1 MAVLLTILTDPRD
14 PTPRRTL
21 ALPPNTSILK
31 SAHAASIEITAT
43 CGGRGRCTSC
53 RVKFVA
59 GTIPPPTIMDEI
71 QLGNDLVREGYRLS
85 CQCVPSEAV
94 TVQVAP
100 PLEERAFQILGA
112 GPGVVGM
119 GRVTLDSGIRKQV
132 VKVSLPR
139 EEHHQI
145 SDLEQ
150 LAAAL
155 GVTPTDV
162 GLAVLQGLPAA
173 LRDDPAGV
181 TVTTF
186 APPGGRGSE
195 RVVAVERGDTAGMK
209 FGLAVDIGTTSVVST
224 LIELDSGEQLASVSS
239 LNPQAVFGGD
249 LMSRIAFAQF
259 DPGNLRKLH
268 TRIIGLLNRHIEET
282 CRQSGVLAKWI
293 YKVVVVGNTCMH
305 HLLLGIDPSF
315 VGLAP
320 YAPVMRHALVLPAR
334 ELFLKVAPEARVCL
348 LPLVAGFVGADAVA
362 VALATRIYEGA
373 AIRIAVDIGTNGEV
387 ILGSRDRLWACS
399 APAGPAL
406 EGAQIRHG
414 MRGALG
420 AIDRVTVD
428 DDLHVHTIGEA
439 DGLGICGSGL
449 IDLVAGLLDA
459 GVIDWTGLIQV
470 ESRAPHRADPA
481 PSGGADPLRRQ
492 RGGAR
497 RPALPRLRDRAPARG
512 ERGGAHRAC
521 LARRP
526 PGLRADL
533 RRGHELPAT
542 RMSRVIAA
550 KLVGLEV
557 GAVSQTIDP
566 RWLMAYAAALG
577 ETDPRYYDTSAPS
590 GPLAHP
596 LFAVCYE
603 WAVALTVRSKTIKPE
618 LMPLGVHTTHHLVI
632 HRRPQAGD
640 RLLTRGQLLT
650 VRPSRSGTL
659 VVIRYSTVDRN
670 GRPVTTTDYGSVFRG
685 VTTDGKASVAVQP
698 LERLEPPAG
707 DEIRWSAAV
716 PVATQAAHVY
726 SECARIWNPIHTD
739 IAAARAAGLPG
750 LILHGT
756 ATLALAVSQLVR
768 HDLAGDATRVTAL
781 AARLT
786 GMVPMPSTFTVRG
799 RGRAGDLIAFDAV
812 TERGEPVLSD
822 GVLRVL

>member
-209 FGLAVDIGTTSVVST
+209 FGLAVDIGTTTVVST

-420 AIDRVTVD
+420 AIDRVAVD
-428 DDLHVHTIGEA
+428 DDIHVHTIGEA
-439 DGLGICGSGL
+439 DPLGICGSGL
-449 IDLVAGLLDA
+449 IDLLAGLLDT
-459 GVIDWTGLIQV
+459 GVIDWTGLIRVEAREALPPKLRERVVMRGEERQV
-470 ESRAPHRADPA
+470 IVLRPGEAGARQEVVLTQDDVRQVQLAKGAIA
-481 PSGGADPLRRQ
+481 SGVAMLQHVASVSDETVAELMLAGGFGNYVSIASALRIGLIPPLPKEKIRYVGNAASLGAQLCLVSETERQ
-492 RGGAR
+492 RAESVAAR
-497 RPALPRLRDRAPARG
+497 I
-512 ERGGAHRAC
+512 EHVS
-521 LARRP
+521 LA
-526 PGLRADL
+526 
-533 RRGHELPAT
+533 
-542 RMSRVIAA
+542 
-550 KLVGLEV
+550 
-557 GAVSQTIDP
+557 
-566 RWLMAYAAALG
+566 
-577 ETDPRYYDTSAPS
+577 
-590 GPLAHP
+590 AHP
-596 LFAVCYE
+596 DFERIFVEAMNF
-603 WAVALTVRSKTIKPE
+603 P
-618 LMPLGVHTTHHLVI
+618 
-632 HRRPQAGD
+632 RPG
-640 RLLTRGQLLT
+640 
-650 VRPSRSGTL
+650 
-659 VVIRYSTVDRN
+659 
-670 GRPVTTTDYGSVFRG
+670 
-685 VTTDGKASVAVQP
+685 
-698 LERLEPPAG
+698 
-707 DEIRWSAAV
+707 
-716 PVATQAAHVY
+716 
-726 SECARIWNPIHTD
+726 
-739 IAAARAAGLPG
+739 
-750 LILHGT
+750 
-756 ATLALAVSQLVR
+756 
-768 HDLAGDATRVTAL
+768 
-781 AARLT
+781 
-786 GMVPMPSTFTVRG
+786 
-799 RGRAGDLIAFDAV
+799 
-812 TERGEPVLSD
+812 
-822 GVLRVL
+822 